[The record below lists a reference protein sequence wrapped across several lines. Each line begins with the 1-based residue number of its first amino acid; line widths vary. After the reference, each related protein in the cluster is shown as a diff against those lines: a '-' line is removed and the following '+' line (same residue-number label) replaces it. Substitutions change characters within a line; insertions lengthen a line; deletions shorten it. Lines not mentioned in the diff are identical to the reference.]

1 MFKKKA
7 LKILAV
13 LIICVFCVSLTG
25 EAGWLDSWYQQA
37 ISSSPEYVR
46 GQQRGYFTFGSFS
59 SRVNTET
66 LYPVSISMP
75 RLKVGCGGI
84 DIFWGGLS
92 FLNFEYLVQKLQNMI
107 QAAPY
112 VAFQIALKTVS
123 QKLGGILEAAENIV
137 NNLNSMQFNE
147 CQFLN
152 GFMVKLWDTGDITSA
167 LEEGAIKAGV
177 YPFWK
182 KSTENT
188 SPSGV
193 KNTKASDSIA
203 GCPSDVQA
211 ILSNLENKGLIE
223 YIATSR
229 GYNDPELI
237 GLIRAAV
244 GDMYLK
250 YSSDSSV
257 PVIGYIEPCGDFFSE
272 MQSKKVVRIRRY
284 WNSECEPYDLNEFFS
299 QVRQDLLNLYY
310 QMQGKGDTLTR
321 PNTRILN
328 PRKTPLPVYLIIKT
342 AIMTK
347 DPSLIESIVESI
359 GYGYLR
365 NAMAEMLSVAYAD
378 VQRVFKVIAESE
390 RISQEAQT
398 QDPSKVCKISQLPKN
413 LAEMILQNHYRAM
426 QSMNNA
432 FIATLSQVESL
443 ISVVNKYQNF
453 YDITARQLA
462 LKFGIFPTE
471 RVLSGI

>member
-1 MFKKKA
+1 MFGKRV
-7 LKILAV
+7 LRILAI

-66 LYPVSISMP
+66 LYPVSVSMP

-137 NNLNSMQFNE
+137 NELNSMQFNE

-167 LEEGAIKAGV
+167 LEEGAIKAGI

-193 KNTKASDSIA
+193 KDTKAKDLIK
-203 GCPSDVQA
+203 GCPSEVQS
-211 ILSNLENKGLIE
+211 ILSNFEGGGLIDNVAS
-223 YIATSR
+223 YR
-229 GYNDPELI
+229 GYNDTELK

-250 YSSDSSV
+250 YDSSSSL
-257 PVIGYIEPCGDFFSE
+257 PAIGYIEPCGDFFSE
-272 MQSKKVVRIRRY
+272 MQSKRVVRIRRY
-284 WNSECEPYDLNEFFS
+284 WNSECEPYDLNQFFS
-299 QVRQDLLNLYY
+299 KVRQDLLNLYS
-310 QMQGKGDTLTR
+310 QMQGKGDTLTN
-321 PNTRILN
+321 PQTQILD

-347 DPSLIESIVESI
+347 DPSLVEGIVEPV
-359 GYGYLR
+359 GFGYLR
-365 NAMAEMLSVAYAD
+365 NAMAEMISVAYAD
-378 VQRVFKVIAESE
+378 VQRIFKLMAEAE

-398 QDPSKVCKISQLPKN
+398 QDPNKVCKIPQLQKE
-413 LAEMILQNHYRAM
+413 LAEVMLQNHYRAM

-453 YDITARQLA
+453 YDIATRQLA
-462 LKFGIFPTE
+462 LRFGVFPTN